1 MSTFITFFGALIT
14 ITTGSENTSSTTE
27 STKLKGNTKSLFTA
41 IKGEKILK
49 YIEESSTAIK
59 ISAGGKNLEG
69 IGSGVNSFELNGT
82 NGVFTSLKEGEIT
95 VDGKI
100 TKVKQSSE
108 VKKIDDSSLSM
119 ALSWTKTQEGSNK
132 SYTTTLTLK
141 RNDDE
146 NCTAT
151 FNPAL
156 STTDLDELEGASSES
171 QLN

>member
-1 MSTFITFFGALIT
+1 
-14 ITTGSENTSSTTE
+14 
-27 STKLKGNTKSLFTA
+27 
-41 IKGEKILK
+41 
-49 YIEESSTAIK
+49 
-59 ISAGGKNLEG
+59 
-69 IGSGVNSFELNGT
+69 
-82 NGVFTSLKEGEIT
+82 
-95 VDGKI
+95 VDEKI